1 MLRFYHEDQVSMHT
15 LLHNNVLKAQL
26 FAEQTDISQNTFI
39 INHCMIAS
47 YEYAVSDANLCDPIC
62 LATTA

>member
-1 MLRFYHEDQVSMHT
+1 MHT

-26 FAEQTDISQNTFI
+26 FAEQADISQSTFI
-39 INHCMIAS
+39 INHSMVCLR
-47 YEYAVSDANLCDPIC
+47 YEYTVSDANLCDPIC